1 MGSFS
6 YLISKLK
13 EKITNSIERK
23 GVDPGLWGNRAAR
36 REK

>member
-1 MGSFS
+1 MGSFW
-6 YLISKLK
+6 YPISKLK

-23 GVDPGLWGNRAAR
+23 GMDPGLWGNRAVR